1 MYQNER
7 ELEIQKILAQ
17 TGYVSV
23 QELSRQLYTSP
34 SSIRRDLTALEKQ
47 GLVRRSYGGVELVK
61 NSSQILPFSTRAHQN
76 IPAKKIMAQKAA
88 AMVGEGNIIFLD
100 QSSSAFFV
108 ACALQDRTD
117 LTVVTNNVEILSLLS
132 QSKMEVLSCGG
143 RLSRSN
149 RNCLLGG
156 DAAEIFRHIRA
167 DILFFSTRALA
178 PEGVL
183 YDADREEIRLRQVM
197 LENAVQKVYL
207 CAAEKFGQY
216 AGFRQCHLDDVDL
229 VITEAEDKNL
239 FSPLDKLAEKI
250 V

>member
-1 MYQNER
+1 MKER
-7 ELEIQKILAQ
+7 GGFITVGELCGLLYASES
-17 TGYVSV
+17 SV
-23 QELSRQLYTSP
+23 
-34 SSIRRDLTALEKQ
+34 RRDLTRLERHGVLKR
-47 GLVRRSYGGVELVK
+47 VYGGAELIT
-61 NSSQILPFSTRAHQN
+61 NFSSVVSFGYRSHENVAEKKIV
-76 IPAKKIMAQKAA
+76 AKKSATLIKDGD
-88 AMVGEGNIIFLD
+88 VIFID
-100 QSSSAFFV
+100 QSSI
-108 ACALQDRTD
+108 ALYLCHEILENTT

-216 AGFRQCHLDDVDL
+216 AGFRQCHLDDVDF

-239 FSPLDKLAEKI
+239 FSPLGKMAEKI